1 MVSLSWSS
9 HFDEIYTQKRGGKRL
24 SMNIAYPFGI
34 TDEGLV
40 AITGY
45 SQHIEQ
51 LIEQILFT
59 MPGERVNLPDFGT
72 GITRLI
78 FDPGNAEMIS
88 ATQFLI
94 QGALQQWLGNL
105 IQVQAVQVFAEDST
119 LNVIIQYIVKQTRQ
133 LYVATFTR

>member
-1 MVSLSWSS
+1 M
-9 HFDEIYTQKRGGKRL
+9 I
-24 SMNIAYPFGI
+24 IAYPFSI

-40 AITGY
+40 ATSGY

-78 FDPGNAEMIS
+78 FDPGNAEMVS

-105 IQVQAVQVFAEDST
+105 IQVQTVQVVAEDST
-119 LNVIIQYIVKQTRQ
+119 LNVTIHYVVKQTSQ
-133 LYVATFTR
+133 LRVANFTR

>member
-9 HFDEIYTQKRGGKRL
+9 HFDEIYTQKREGKRL

-133 LYVATFTR
+133 LYVTTFTR

>member
-1 MVSLSWSS
+1 
-9 HFDEIYTQKRGGKRL
+9 
-24 SMNIAYPFGI
+24 MNIAYPFGI
-34 TDEGLV
+34 TGEGLV
-40 AITGY
+40 ATTGY

-51 LIEQILFT
+51 LIEQLLFT

-78 FDPGNAEMIS
+78 FDPGNAEMVS

-105 IQVQAVQVFAEDST
+105 ILVQAVLVAAEDST
-119 LNVIIQYIVKQTRQ
+119 LNVTVQYIVKQTSQ
-133 LYVATFTR
+133 LRVANFTR

>member
-1 MVSLSWSS
+1 M
-9 HFDEIYTQKRGGKRL
+9 R
-24 SMNIAYPFGI
+24 MNIAYPLSI
-34 TDEGLV
+34 TGEGLV
-40 AITGY
+40 ATSGY

-51 LIEQILFT
+51 LIEQVLFT

-94 QGALQQWLGNL
+94 QGALQQWLGDL
-105 IQVQAVQVFAEDST
+105 IQVQAVQVMAEDST
-119 LNVIIQYIVKQTRQ
+119 LNVIIQYVVKRTKQPGVARLTR
-133 LYVATFTR
+133 